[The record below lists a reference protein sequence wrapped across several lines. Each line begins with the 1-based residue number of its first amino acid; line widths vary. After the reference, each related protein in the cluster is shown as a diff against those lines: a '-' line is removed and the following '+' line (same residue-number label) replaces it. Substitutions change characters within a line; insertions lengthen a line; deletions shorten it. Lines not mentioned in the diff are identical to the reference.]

1 MKKKPK
7 KPPLKLVEYAD
18 LSPNERKEL
27 YKLYE
32 EDLSE
37 YRKKSKN
44 GINIKRR

>member
-7 KPPLKLVEYAD
+7 KPPLKLVEYSD
-18 LSPNERKEL
+18 LFPNERKEL

-37 YRKKSKN
+37 HRKKSKN
-44 GINIKRR
+44 RINIKRR